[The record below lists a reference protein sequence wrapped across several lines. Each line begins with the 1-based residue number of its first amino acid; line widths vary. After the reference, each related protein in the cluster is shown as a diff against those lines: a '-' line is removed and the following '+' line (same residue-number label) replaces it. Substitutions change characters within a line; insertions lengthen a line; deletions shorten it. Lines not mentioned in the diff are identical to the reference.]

1 MQRYGK
7 TFGVTD
13 PQVMTRAKAAPHV
26 RRGLRP
32 IFANLPFEQ
41 AVLLTKAP

>member
-7 TFGVTD
+7 TFAVTD
-13 PQVMTRAKAAPHV
+13 PQVMMQAEAAPHV
-26 RRGLRP
+26 RPGLRP

-41 AVLLTKAP
+41 AVLLTKAG